1 MKFCNKEKGCL
12 EPNQSQL
19 FNMENQNYLY
29 FQKDQIKSIL
39 GESLSYIY
47 NKWTHPLQIG
57 THREGRPCGFS

>member
-12 EPNQSQL
+12 EPNQNQL
-19 FNMENQNYLY
+19 FPMENQKHVY

-47 NKWTHPLQIG
+47 I
-57 THREGRPCGFS
+57 